1 MRCAVYPG
9 TFDPIHRGH
18 IDIATRAARL
28 ADRLVIGVTTNP
40 SKTPLFPLEERIALI
55 RVALA
60 GAQGVIEIESFDGLI
75 VDFATRI
82 GAQAI
87 VRGLRTGSDFDYEAQ
102 MAALNA
108 GMAPAVETILL
119 TAAPALHPVSSS
131 FVREIARAGGPIE
144 ALVTPPVA
152 AAVRAR
158 IAALR

>member
-28 ADRLVIGVTTNP
+28 ADRLVVGVTTNP
-40 SKTPLFPLEERIALI
+40 AKTPLFALDERIALI
-55 RVALA
+55 RTALA
-60 GAQGVIEIESFDGLI
+60 GAGGDIVVEPFEGLI
-75 VDFATRI
+75 VDFAGKV

-102 MAALNA
+102 MAALN
-108 GMAPAVETILL
+108 GTMAPAIETIFL

-131 FVREIARAGGPIE
+131 FVREIGRAGGPIE

-152 AAVRAR
+152 AAVRER